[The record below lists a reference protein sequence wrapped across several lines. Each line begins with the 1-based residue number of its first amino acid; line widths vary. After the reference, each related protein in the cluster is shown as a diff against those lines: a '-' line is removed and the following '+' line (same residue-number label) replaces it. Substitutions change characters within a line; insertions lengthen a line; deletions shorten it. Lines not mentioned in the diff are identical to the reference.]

1 VSAAGGG
8 AEGVRRADVSLQVA
22 RVRERLVARLA
33 DVRLMRPR
41 RRRRRLLML

>member
-41 RRRRRLLML
+41 RRRRLLML

>member
-1 VSAAGGG
+1 VGPAGGG

-41 RRRRRLLML
+41 RRSRLLML